1 MSFAAVLKKNLNHRR
16 AIMASKEANKA
27 KYQYNKKY
35 VERYWEKRAQS
46 ENGTVTTESEKTVT
60 VKETELFGWLLP
72 DLTVTE
78 VTVSRNGQD
87 DKQYIKALETANKT
101 INSENARLLRL
112 LRKYQD
118 IIRAGLKQIMFDI
131 EKCK

>member
-1 MSFAAVLKKNLNHRR
+1 
-16 AIMASKEANKA
+16 MASKEANKA

-78 VTVSRNGQD
+78 VTVSRNGQG